1 MPGGKTGKQK
11 GGGSKNKNKRRGK
24 DEQGLDLGGDI
35 DMFDQ
40 RFDKAEWLKKNADHL
55 NYDAINRDDYD
66 DDNLK

>member
-1 MPGGKTGKQK
+1 M
-11 GGGSKNKNKRRGK
+11 GGSKNRNKRRGGGK
-24 DEQGLDLGGDI
+24 DEQGLDIGGDI

-40 RFDKAEWLKKNADHL
+40 RFDKIEWLKKNAVHL